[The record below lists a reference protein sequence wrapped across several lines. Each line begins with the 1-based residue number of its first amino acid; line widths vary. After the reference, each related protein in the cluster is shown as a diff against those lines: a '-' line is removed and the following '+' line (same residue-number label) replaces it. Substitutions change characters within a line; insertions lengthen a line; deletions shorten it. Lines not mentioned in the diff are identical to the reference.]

1 MAVFT
6 TELRTLC
13 AAMAGRSENPGF
25 GEIDA
30 LIGEVW
36 NQIFTSEWDT
46 FDPAYKE
53 VLCRKILKHYWMREI
68 GTETTGL
75 FLHYLNTRL
84 GETMPYY
91 NELYKSATFEF
102 DPLHDYDMKHTSQR
116 TEDGVT
122 DSQNS
127 GESTDTVNGTD
138 SSTSSRNG
146 EEKVVGQGSTTGQ
159 SVNKFSDTPQGSLNG
174 VLTGEYL
181 TNASVD
187 ENTGSQNSQRDT
199 TNKDNATSEIKR
211 NESRTNENSST
222 GKITAKT
229 TEEYVLTMKG
239 KTGGK
244 SYSKL
249 LMEFRDSL
257 INIDKLIIDSLSDLF
272 MGLWA

>member
-13 AAMAGRSENPGF
+13 AAIGGRNENPGF
-25 GEIDA
+25 GKIDV
-30 LIGEVW
+30 LINDVW
-36 NQIFTSEWDT
+36 QKIFTADWDT

-91 NELYKSATFEF
+91 NELYKSATLEF
-102 DPLHDYDMKHTSQR
+102 NPLYDYEMEHTSQR
-116 TEDGVT
+116 TENGVT
-122 DSQNS
+122 DSENS
-127 GESTDTVNGTD
+127 GESTDTVVGTD
-138 SSTSSRNG
+138 SSTSTRNG
-146 EEKVVGQGSTTGQ
+146 EEKVIGQGSTTGQ
-159 SVNKFSDTPQGSLNG
+159 NVNKFSDTPQGSLNG

-187 ENTGSQNSQRDT
+187 DSTGSQNTQRDT
-199 TNKDNATSEIKR
+199 TNKDNTTGEINR
-211 NESRTNENSST
+211 NETRTNENTTT

-239 KTGGK
+239 KSGGK
-244 SYSKL
+244 SYAKL
-249 LMEFRDSL
+249 LTEFRDSL
-257 INIDKLIIDSLSDLF
+257 INVDTQIIDSLNDLF